1 MSYQGDCHRRN
12 GQASVMSSSS
22 SGHWREMRA
31 LLACDVISRRA
42 CAVSVFL
49 VQEILSVIR
58 RNNDLNRDF
67 LW

>member
-1 MSYQGDCHRRN
+1 
-12 GQASVMSSSS
+12 MSSSS
-22 SGHWREMRA
+22 TARWREMGA
-31 LLACDVISRRA
+31 LLTGDVISRRA